1 MTMKII
7 NILRIQF
14 RNSERQPSS
23 RNPEENKKKKKKGFS
38 LVETTIGIALVG
50 VALLGLAQ
58 LFTYSVM
65 NNSRSDR
72 MTNSTFLAQ
81 QQIDFLRNL
90 PATDLNNLAISPV
103 DEQVDVNNDGNIDF
117 RRVTVIQASGFF
129 WEIRVQVFPASQL
142 GFDVDLLIQQPV
154 QHQVKAD
161 MSTIISR

>member
-1 MTMKII
+1 MMMKII
-7 NILRIQF
+7 NILRYRF
-14 RNSERQPSS
+14 
-23 RNPEENKKKKKKGFS
+23 RNPERRPASRNTEEGGKKKREGFS
-38 LVETTIGIALVG
+38 LIETTISIALVG

-65 NNSRSDR
+65 NNTRSDR

-90 PATDLNNLAISPV
+90 PATDLNNLAAAPV

-117 RRVTVIQASGFF
+117 RRVTVIQASGFY

-142 GFDVDLLIQQPV
+142 GFDVDALIQQPV

-161 MSTIISR
+161 MSTVISR

>member
-1 MTMKII
+1 MNRSLPKRFLNKRRT
-7 NILRIQF
+7 Q
-14 RNSERQPSS
+14 
-23 RNPEENKKKKKKGFS
+23 EEGFS
-38 LVETTIGIALVG
+38 LIETTVGMALVA

-65 NNSRSDR
+65 NNRRSDR

-90 PATDLNNLAISPV
+90 TAVELNNLAASPV

-117 RRVTVIQASGFF
+117 RRVTVIQESGFF

-142 GFDVDLLIQQPV
+142 LFDVNDLIQNPT
-154 QHQVKAD
+154 QHQVRAD
-161 MSTIISR
+161 MSTVISR

>member
-1 MTMKII
+1 MMKII
-7 NILRIQF
+7 NILRNRF
-14 RNSERQPSS
+14 RNAERRSAS
-23 RNPEENKKKKKKGFS
+23 GNSKEDGKTKRKGFS

-65 NNSRSDR
+65 NNARSDR

-90 PATDLNNLAISPV
+90 PAADLSNLAASPV

-117 RRVTVIQASGFF
+117 RRITVINASGFF
-129 WEIRVQVFPASQL
+129 WEIRVQVFPASEL
-142 GFDVDLLIQQPV
+142 GFDVDDLIQQPV
-154 QHQVKAD
+154 LHQVKAD
-161 MSTIISR
+161 MSTVISR

>member
-1 MTMKII
+1 MKIFTLLT
-7 NILRIQF
+7 NRF
-14 RNSERQPSS
+14 RSSERRSAP
-23 RNPEENKKKKKKGFS
+23 RNPEKGGKKKREGFS
-38 LVETTIGIALVG
+38 LIETTIGIALVG

-65 NNSRSDR
+65 NNARSDR

-90 PATDLNNLAISPV
+90 SATDLNNLAMSPV

-117 RRVTVIQASGFF
+117 RRVTVIHASGFY
-129 WEIRVQVFPASQL
+129 WEIRVQVFPASQV
-142 GFDVDLLIQQPV
+142 GFDVNDLIQQPTM
-154 QHQVKAD
+154 HQVKAD

>member
-1 MTMKII
+1 MMMKII
-7 NILRIQF
+7 YILRNRF
-14 RNSERQPSS
+14 RNSERRSANRS
-23 RNPEENKKKKKKGFS
+23 PEEGGKKKREGFS
-38 LVETTIGIALVG
+38 LIETTISIALVG

-58 LFTYSVM
+58 LFTFSVM
-65 NNSRSDR
+65 NNQRSDR

-117 RRVTVIQASGFF
+117 RRVTVVHASGFY

-142 GFDVDLLIQQPV
+142 GFDVNELIQQPV
-154 QHQVKAD
+154 LHEVKAD
-161 MSTIISR
+161 MSTVISR

>member
-1 MTMKII
+1 MMMKMI
-7 NILRIQF
+7 NILRNRF
-14 RNSERQPSS
+14 RNSERRSS
-23 RNPEENKKKKKKGFS
+23 ARNPEEGGKKKREGFS
-38 LVETTIGIALVG
+38 LVETTIGIALIG

-58 LFTYSVM
+58 MFTYSVM
-65 NNSRSDR
+65 NNRRSDR

-117 RRVTVIQASGFF
+117 RRVTVINASGFY

-142 GFDVDLLIQQPV
+142 VFDVDNLIQQPTL
-154 QHQVKAD
+154 HQVKAD
-161 MSTIISR
+161 MSTVISR